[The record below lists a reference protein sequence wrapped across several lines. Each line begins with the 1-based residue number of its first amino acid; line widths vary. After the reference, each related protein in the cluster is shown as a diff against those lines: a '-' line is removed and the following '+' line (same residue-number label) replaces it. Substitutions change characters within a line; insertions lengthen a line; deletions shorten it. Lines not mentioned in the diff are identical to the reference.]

1 MKLAMIIG
9 ALILVISAPLSARPA
24 KVSGDVMDR
33 LSVDQLMRLSTLP
46 PARIAEMRCAG
57 FGLWLAENL
66 PTSPKSPTRPA
77 VDRLSADV
85 EAAIAN
91 DADLPIETAHEL
103 VAAIAADAGIK
114 AKDEGEQALLAEVDR
129 CGSLY
134 AAAASPARLKLHPLA
149 VASVVNPALAS
160 CYAQYRVAA
169 KHSDG
174 EEAKALNASANEARD
189 LAVKNK
195 SDAARAAAE
204 VSLEAEFRALEAASE
219 TDRQAVMMRLIM
231 CQPAMDRAARDS
243 G

>member
-1 MKLAMIIG
+1 MKLALIIG
-9 ALILVISAPLSARPA
+9 GLNLVISAPLSAGPA
-24 KVSGDVMDR
+24 KMSGDAMDR

-77 VDRLSADV
+77 VNRLSAGV
-85 EAAIAN
+85 EAAIAS
-91 DADLPIETAHEL
+91 DAALSIETAHEL
-103 VAAIAADAGIK
+103 VAAIAMDAGIK
-114 AKDEGEQALLAEVDR
+114 ARDEGEQALFAEVDR

-134 AAAASPARLKLHPLA
+134 AAAASPAPLKLHPLA
-149 VASVVNPALAS
+149 VPSIVNPALAS

-189 LAVKNK
+189 LALKNK
-195 SDAARAAAE
+195 SGATRAAAE
-204 VSLEAEFRALEAASE
+204 ASLEAEFLALEAAPE
-219 TDRQAVMMRLIM
+219 NDKQAAMMRLIM
-231 CQPAMDRAARDS
+231 CQPAMDRVARDS
-243 G
+243 R